1 MGLDLDNVDD
11 ITVNLTSVEEHEVG
25 RLADKTIGVRFFSG
39 NLVLQVPE
47 NSRYQIEAFD
57 VTGRKIATVFNGD
70 LTAGRHTFAMPN
82 LRSGVYF
89 FVVKSEN
96 GLKSTS
102 KLVYVR

>member
-25 RLADKTIGVRFFSG
+25 RLADEAIGVRFLSG

-70 LTAGRHTFAMPN
+70 LTAGRYTFAIPN